1 MSDLQS
7 FHDQVKRG
15 GLEAVRSSL
24 AEDPSLLD
32 AKNEAGQT
40 ALLLAKYYRQEA
52 VADYLLSLN
61 PKLDIFLAAAA
72 GRSQAVLDEIDR
84 EPSLLEAYS
93 GDGWTPLH
101 LAAFF
106 GHAELAGALIDR
118 GAKVD
123 ARSTN
128 SMKNTPL
135 HAAAAGRKLGAI
147 RLLLERGADVNAKQE
162 GGWTV
167 LHAAAQNGERETA
180 ELLIAHGADI
190 HARADNNQAPLDMA
204 LTKGHQDLAELFDQL
219 GAAQ

>member
-1 MSDLQS
+1 MNDLQS

-84 EPSLLEAYS
+84 DPSLLEAHS